1 MNITIIQG
9 HPDGGG
15 NHLCHALGDAYGKGA
30 QKAGHSIRVIDIGK
44 TPFPLLRTKDEF
56 EHGMVPKELADAREA
71 IAWADHLVLIYPLW
85 LGEMPAL
92 VKGFLEQ
99 VLRPGFAFEVNGK
112 GWLPKLRGKTA
123 RVVVTMGMPAAVYRW
138 YFGAHSLRSL
148 RRNILSF
155 AGIRPVRS
163 TLLGLVEN
171 VSAKHRERWLG
182 NLEKLGF
189 AAK

>member
-1 MNITIIQG
+1 MNITVIQG

-15 NHLCHALGDAYGKGA
+15 NHLCHALADAYCKGA
-30 QKAGHSIRVIDIGK
+30 RRAGHALRAVDIGK
-44 TPFPLLRTKDEF
+44 TRFPLLRTKDEF
-56 EHGMVPKELADAREA
+56 EHGTVPPELNEAREA

-85 LGEMPAL
+85 LGEMPAI

-99 VLRPGFAFEVNGK
+99 VLHPGFAFVVSGSS
-112 GWLPKLRGKTA
+112 WSPKLRGKTA

-138 YFGAHSLRSL
+138 FFGAHGLRSL

-155 AGIRPVRS
+155 VGIKPVRS
-163 TLLGLVEN
+163 TLLGLVESA
-171 VSAKHRERWLG
+171 SAKRRARWLA

-189 AAK
+189 AAQ